1 MLYLK
6 NDWILN
12 LLHRIVVLIKKT
24 EESVYQYFEF
34 SKGFTSLLLTRQKLS
49 KAQLK
54 GRNNDNRLQTHSSLR
69 QDSHRLR
76 QCKGLSLHQQSF
88 CIITF
93 IKLSTIHPCPLCHSF
108 DIADTFSFMMAMKKN
123 IAIIAVL
130 VISFVTSY
138 ILCGTEQNDAGID
151 SIKIEEYSAVLENRV
166 SLDSVAGTYSG
177 VLPPDVETTLTL
189 NADGTYLLIR
199 PFKEKQNERK
209 KLRGTF
215 QVLDGNIL
223 MLVHPSSGDNIF
235 YKVRDGNHIV
245 LIDSFGNEPKKE
257 VRKNYILKKK

>member
-1 MLYLK
+1 METNK
-6 NDWILN
+6 DI
-12 LLHRIVVLIKKT
+12 
-24 EESVYQYFEF
+24 EQ
-34 SKGFTSLLLTRQKLS
+34 LLLSIQKEEMCLW
-49 KAQLK
+49 KRERTYLF
-54 GRNNDNRLQTHSSLR
+54 L
-69 QDSHRLR
+69 
-76 QCKGLSLHQQSF
+76 
-88 CIITF
+88 
-93 IKLSTIHPCPLCHSF
+93 P
-108 DIADTFSFMMAMKKN
+108 
-123 IAIIAVL
+123 
-130 VISFVTSY
+130 FVTTLVRQPHY
-138 ILCGTEQNDAGID
+138 AGGRCAD
-151 SIKIEEYSAVLENRV
+151 KLEEYSAVLENRV

-199 PFKEKQNERK
+199 PFKEKQNERE